1 MADGNS
7 GGNNGMLYF
16 IVGALCVVV
25 AAGAF
30 VMFGGLLLFLGA
42 SVLALFA
49 ARAPAPTAAPKSQEP
64 EGVSEGASL
73 VNG

>member
-30 VMFGGLLLFLGA
+30 VMFGGHVSGPNQA
-42 SVLALFA
+42 
-49 ARAPAPTAAPKSQEP
+49 KSIDVKVDADRSTEREP
-64 EGVSEGASL
+64 ITSMRSPR
-73 VNG
+73 